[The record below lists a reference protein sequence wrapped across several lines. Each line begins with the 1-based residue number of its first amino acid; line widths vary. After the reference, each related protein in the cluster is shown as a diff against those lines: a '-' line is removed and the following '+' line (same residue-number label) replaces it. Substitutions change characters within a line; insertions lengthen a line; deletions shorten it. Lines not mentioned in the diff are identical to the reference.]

1 MYDISEK
8 IALAKINNSKECM
21 MCDYWFFD
29 PGFKVHKSACNG
41 CHDLTALSVN
51 IVDIA
56 IITVKSVGYCC
67 TIHNISQFEAI
78 KLLKILGMKR
88 SLVYIKKYHLKF

>member
-78 KLLKILGMKR
+78 KLLKNFGYEKIVGI
-88 SLVYIKKYHLKF
+88 YKKISS